1 MFADAAAAAAVA
13 CYSGIACGPEK
24 ERGDQIWEGSVAKVV
39 RLRGVAGDFDAARL
53 LRSQALERA
62 RKSPLDVGVACRE
75 HVLAVRD
82 PALLQ
87 HGAHLDPLDAGVCA
101 WGAVTASCHGRGAGD
116 GSQKWADRLR
126 KELRN

>member
-1 MFADAAAAAAVA
+1 MFAAAAVA
-13 CYSGIACGPEK
+13 AVVACYSSIACGPEK

-39 RLRGVAGDFDAARL
+39 RLRGVARDVDVARL

-82 PALLQ
+82 PTLLQ

-101 WGAVTASCHGRGAGD
+101 RGFRDSELPRAGGALAMD
-116 GSQKWADRLR
+116 
-126 KELRN
+126 LRNGQSDCVIRN